1 MNNKFGFVD
10 RIKIY
15 CKYPKYVIHDAKI
28 CINRHKENVLF
39 SIRKKIINS
48 FLNSKA
54 CKCRFNT
61 NDGQINSAILF
72 PCTIVSMVLLEHFKR
87 IEWLRIH
94 GIHVDTHIVNN
105 IVVSI
110 ELACPGVLIGKKGN
124 DFNHIE
130 KRLSEIFG
138 NKVCVDI
145 KEVHDVNADKIYKNS
160 LMY

>member
-15 CKYPKYVIHDAKI
+15 CKYPKYVIYDAKI

-48 FLNSKA
+48 FLNRA

-87 IEWLRIH
+87 IDWL
-94 GIHVDTHIVNN
+94 GIHSISVDTRSDE
-105 IVVSI
+105 VVTATI
-110 ELACPGVLIGKKGN
+110 ALARPGLLIGKGGK
-124 DFNHIE
+124 DIDAVRE
-130 KRLSEIFG
+130 RLSELFG
-138 NKVCVDI
+138 KETNIDI
-145 KEVHDVNADKIYKNS
+145 KEINDVNKEKI
-160 LMY
+160 LTDF